1 MIIDCA
7 PNMTPNVINAFFAA
21 TDVIVPME
29 IDGFSIDG
37 LQEVERRVME
47 AQSTHNP
54 DIRLTGVL
62 ITKFNARTKMD
73 KEGLAF
79 LREKTNFPVFN
90 AVINMS
96 VKVKEAVFSHVPVVE
111 YAKRSRPA
119 NDYRAFVAEV
129 VPNLGTKLA

>member
-1 MIIDCA
+1 
-7 PNMTPNVINAFFAA
+7 
-21 TDVIVPME
+21 
-29 IDGFSIDG
+29 
-37 LQEVERRVME
+37 
-47 AQSTHNP
+47 
-54 DIRLTGVL
+54 
-62 ITKFNARTKMD
+62 MD

-96 VKVKEAVFSHVPVVE
+96 VKVKEAVFSHMPVVE